1 MGEGLIEDVTVH
13 PATSPMVDEYV
24 AWYDRHRDPEWRDV
38 LLMLPDADGVRA
50 PWAFA
55 LPKTS
60 ADLRAMGRS
69 YSRTIFLTAGNMTH
83 TPGYGNLIALGI
95 LDVVQQRKVSSGQIA
110 SAARYRELI
119 VATGRFL
126 TFSAGAA
133 TLRYRVRAG
142 PRGRAAPPL
151 VRATG

>member
-38 LLMLPDADGVRA
+38 LLMPPDADGVRA

-69 YSRTIFLTAGNMTH
+69 YSATIFLTAGNMTH

-95 LDVVQQRKVSSGQIA
+95 LDVVQQRKVSSEQVA

-119 VATGRFL
+119 AATGRFL

-133 TLRYRVRAG
+133 TIG
-142 PRGRAAPPL
+142 
-151 VRATG
+151 

>member
-38 LLMLPDADGVRA
+38 LLMPPDADGVRA

-69 YSRTIFLTAGNMTH
+69 YSATIFLTAGNMTH

-95 LDVVQQRKVSSGQIA
+95 LDVVQQRKVSRSEEHT
-110 SAARYRELI
+110 SELQ
-119 VATGRFL
+119 
-126 TFSAGAA
+126 SHSD
-133 TLRYRVRAG
+133 
-142 PRGRAAPPL
+142 L
-151 VRATG
+151 VCRLL